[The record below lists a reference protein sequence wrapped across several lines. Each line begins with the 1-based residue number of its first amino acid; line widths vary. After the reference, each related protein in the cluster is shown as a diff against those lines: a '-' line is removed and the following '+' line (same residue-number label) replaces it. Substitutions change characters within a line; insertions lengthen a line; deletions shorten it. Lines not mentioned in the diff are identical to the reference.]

1 MLLTSRR
8 RDLLSAYDAFADD
21 LTRGGASTSDLA
33 GLSALAARLAA
44 DVNGWRDIVERLDHA
59 IGARLDPGRAA
70 ALVLD
75 SVFDEVLIPDAW
87 RVLSASLAVV
97 RDRAA

>member
-59 IGARLDPGRAA
+59 IGARLDPDRAA
-70 ALVLD
+70 ALVLE
-75 SVFDEVLIPDAW
+75 SVFDEVLVPNAW
-87 RVLSASLAVV
+87 RVLSAALALAQ
-97 RDRAA
+97 DCA